1 MRARERMASL
11 EDEAEDANA
20 NAADADA
27 AAAAAERSRVEM
39 GAAAEAARAAAEAAR
54 AEAEAAR
61 ADAAEAEARVAAAEA
76 RCAEHDQ
83 GGGEA
88 PPAIVAAMEASVHRM
103 AELLRARTA
112 EVESLKATV
121 NAECEE
127 RIRLLSTI
135 TMLQGGAPPTHASP
149 PPPGWVPKGAAA
161 LEAGGDA
168 PVHGAGLLSARGEA
182 NGVGHVQWGMARQPA
197 RRGRH
202 AGGGKWH

>member
-1 MRARERMASL
+1 MASL

-39 GAAAEAARAAAEAAR
+39 GAAADAARAAAEAAR

-103 AELLRARTA
+103 AELL
-112 EVESLKATV
+112 ESLKATV
-121 NAECEE
+121 NAECKE
-127 RIRLLSTI
+127 RYAFFDDR
-135 TMLQGGAPPTHASP
+135 HASRGRSP
-149 PPPGWVPKGAAA
+149 HARLAAA
-161 LEAGGDA
+161 PWLG
-168 PVHGAGLLSARGEA
+168 ARGEA
-182 NGVGHVQWGMARQPA
+182 NGVGHVQWGLQPSNS
-197 RRGRH
+197 RGEAGTPAVVRGTERH
-202 AGGGKWH
+202 RLK